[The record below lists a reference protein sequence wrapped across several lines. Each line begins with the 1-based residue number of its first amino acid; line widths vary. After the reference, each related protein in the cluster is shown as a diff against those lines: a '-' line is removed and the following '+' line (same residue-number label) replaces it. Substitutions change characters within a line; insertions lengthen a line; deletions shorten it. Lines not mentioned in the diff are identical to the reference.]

1 MFPAVPAWAL
11 GLVAN
16 SGPDILGALIGLGED
31 GSLSQFHPPGGRCLV
46 KEPRKIRAQSKRQRR
61 EPPLI
66 VGEASRA
73 PRGSSLLDVLMHD
86 ESVHQMMDSR
96 GDYAIFMLD
105 VRGCVASWNKGAHH
119 IKGYSRDEI
128 VGKDFSVFYTAE
140 DRAGG
145 KPERDLGIAARD
157 GRFEQEALRVRKDGS
172 TFWGNMVLSAVR
184 DRTNTLAG
192 FVKVTRDLTER
203 RGAQERA
210 AADDQALKAMNAE
223 LEAFTY
229 SVSHDL
235 RAPIRQIE
243 GFSKI
248 LAEHLG
254 DRIDPQVAYYLQR
267 IEECS
272 QHMGGLVNDLLDLS
286 HIGRKQATPRLISL
300 DALVAQVLRN
310 VQAETTDRDIEWR
323 VDSFPAVMC
332 DPGLIHIVF
341 TNLLSNAVKYTRPRK
356 RALIEIGKML
366 VDGQLVIYVRD
377 NGVGFNMKYADKL
390 FGVFQRL
397 HRTEEFEGAGVG
409 LATVQRIIRKHSG
422 RVWAESAVDGGATFF
437 FTLGGNVPAR
447 ATAATP

>member
-1 MFPAVPAWAL
+1 
-11 GLVAN
+11 
-16 SGPDILGALIGLGED
+16 
-31 GSLSQFHPPGGRCLV
+31 
-46 KEPRKIRAQSKRQRR
+46 
-61 EPPLI
+61 
-66 VGEASRA
+66 
-73 PRGSSLLDVLMHD
+73 MHD

-105 VRGCVASWNKGAHH
+105 VRGRVASWNNGAHH

-128 VGKDFSVFYTAE
+128 VGEDFSVFYTAE

-172 TFWGNMVLSAVR
+172 VFWGNIVLSAVR

-203 RGAQERA
+203 RGAQARA
-210 AADDQALKAMNAE
+210 AADDQALKAVNAE

-248 LAEHLG
+248 LAEHLR
-254 DRIDPQVAYYLQR
+254 DHIDPQVAYYLQR
-267 IEECS
+267 IGECS

-286 HIGRKQATPRLISL
+286 HIGRKQASPRLISL

-310 VQAETTDRDIEWR
+310 VQAETADRDIEWR
-323 VDSFPAVMC
+323 VESFPAVMC

-356 RALIEIGKML
+356 KALIEIGQML

-437 FTLGGNVPAR
+437 FTLSGNVPAR
-447 ATAATP
+447 ATAATT

>member
-1 MFPAVPAWAL
+1 VT
-11 GLVAN
+11 
-16 SGPDILGALIGLGED
+16 
-31 GSLSQFHPPGGRCLV
+31 
-46 KEPRKIRAQSKRQRR
+46 EPRRTREQSKRQRR
-61 EPPLI
+61 KPAPP
-66 VGEASRA
+66 VGEATRA
-73 PRGSSLLDVLMHD
+73 PRSASLLEVLMHD
-86 ESVHQMMDSR
+86 ETVHQMLDSR

-105 VRGCVASWNKGAHH
+105 ARGCVASWNKGAHH
-119 IKGYSRDEI
+119 IKGYAREEI
-128 VGKDFSVFYTAE
+128 LGEDFAVFYTTE
-140 DRAGG
+140 DRASG
-145 KPERDLGIAARD
+145 KPKRDLDIATRD
-157 GRFEQEALRVRKDGS
+157 GRFEEEGMRVRKDGS
-172 TFWGNMVLSAVR
+172 TFWGNIVLTAVR
-184 DRTNTLAG
+184 DRTNALAG

-210 AADDQALKAMNAE
+210 FAHDQALKAVNAD

-248 LAEHLG
+248 LGEHLG
-254 DRIDPQVAYYLQR
+254 THIDPQVAYYLQR
-267 IEECS
+267 IQDGS
-272 QHMGGLVNDLLDLS
+272 QHMGRLVNDLLDLS
-286 HIGRKQATPRLISL
+286 QIGRKQVNLRLISL
-300 DALVAQVLRN
+300 DTLLAQVLSN
-310 VQAETTDRDIEWR
+310 VQGEITHRDIEWR

-332 DPGLIHIVF
+332 DPGLMHIVF

-356 RALIEIGKML
+356 KAVIEIGKMD

-422 RVWAESAVDGGATFF
+422 RVWAESSVDDGATFF
-437 FTLGGNVPAR
+437 FTLSGNLAAR
-447 ATAATP
+447 ATEAME